1 MVNAEQLIQKLGL
14 ESHPEGGF
22 YRETY
27 RSELVM
33 PDGKNEKRN
42 VSTAIYF
49 MLTES
54 DISRFHRIKSDE
66 IWFFHQGQPIE
77 LVAIIEGQFISFLLG
92 NNIENGE
99 IPQVVIPAN
108 TWFAARIP
116 SATGFSLVSCTVA
129 PGFDFHDFELADSQ
143 KLLASYPMLQ
153 SELLPFLIEN

>member
-1 MVNAEQLIQKLGL
+1 MSNTEKIIQKLGL
-14 ESHPEGGF
+14 EPHPEGGF

-33 PDGKNEKRN
+33 PNSNREKRN

-49 MLTES
+49 LLTDT

-77 LVAIIEGQFISFLLG
+77 LVAIIDGGLIRFQLG
-92 NNIENGE
+92 NNIENNE
-99 IPQVVIPAN
+99 LPQVVIPAN

-116 SATGFSLVSCTVA
+116 STIGYSLMSCTVA
-129 PGFDFHDFELADSQ
+129 PGFDFHDFELADSR
-143 KLLASYPMLQ
+143 KLLAAYPMLQ
-153 SELLPFLIEN
+153 SQLLPFLIEK